1 MKEVLVVIS
10 LNFRRGF
17 WQRFVPKALRTLDN
31 PVGGRFM
38 YVLEDGEKNQSEWL
52 DLSLG
57 SHRELSCVL

>member
-1 MKEVLVVIS
+1 
-10 LNFRRGF
+10 
-17 WQRFVPKALRTLDN
+17 VPKALRTLDN

-57 SHRELSCVL
+57 FHRELSCVL